1 MSAAPVFRSRP
12 GRQLLWAVGLLAM
25 LWLATIAWQTSRIE
39 SPSSN
44 PAVYAASP
52 AEVPARPAFEEML
65 AAIADN
71 RTVSPAQWQAWQELN
86 AKALAA
92 AQSTGNP
99 SNALQDTQA
108 NLQLLA
114 KELATQLEAARNT
127 PQLIWLQLR
136 LSRANPQLRLYE
148 QERVEVER
156 TPADLSR
163 LLLRLF
169 AASLPADS
177 LEPNWLAYEASCP
190 VWGEISQAIGQL
202 QKDVEAQKGRRSD
215 LARRS
220 LSTLEQP
227 SLIAPIHAQA
237 AQCSSVIESR
247 KAVATLAKVLA
258 QVPWA
263 EVFAVMGSA
272 PSASEAR
279 TKTDASP
286 KADRA
291 GSGLLSARWVPLALG
306 LGLISL
312 LVLALTSRARSRDLR
327 KAYEDLEE
335 ESQRSQRQ
343 IEQLRARLMTQEPSL
358 QIEDRSSAP
367 VDPARDL
374 PAQGQE
380 PDDGSSPQ
388 GPFSTGEPAPLTA
401 QRPVPSPSPDQEQPP
416 HPARIGQARERL
428 RSAQLGLIQ
437 GLNAEDVLR
446 ELDQAQ
452 ALLAADLAAEGDKGQ
467 A

>member
-1 MSAAPVFRSRP
+1 MSADPVFRSRP
-12 GRQLLWAVGLLAM
+12 GRQLLWAISLLVM
-25 LWLATIAWQTSRIE
+25 FWLAAIAWQTPRSE
-39 SPSSN
+39 GPPSG
-44 PAVYAASP
+44 PAAHSAPP
-52 AEVPARPAFEEML
+52 AEAPTRPGFEEML
-65 AAIADN
+65 TAITEN
-71 RTVSPAQWQAWQELN
+71 RTVAPAQWQTWQELN

-92 AQSTGNP
+92 AQSAGHP
-99 SNALQDTQA
+99 SHALQDAQA

-114 KELATQLEAARNT
+114 KELATQLETARNT

-148 QERVEVER
+148 QERVEIER

-169 AASLPADS
+169 AASLPVDS

-237 AQCSSVIESR
+237 AQCTSVIESR

-263 EVFAVMGSA
+263 EVFAITASA
-272 PSASEAR
+272 PAASEVR
-279 TKTDASP
+279 GKTDAP
-286 KADRA
+286 PADRTGA
-291 GSGLLSARWVPLALG
+291 GLLSARWVGLALG
-306 LGLISL
+306 LGLICL
-312 LVLALTSRARSRDLR
+312 LVLALTSRARSQDLR
-327 KAYEDLEE
+327 KAYEDLQEE
-335 ESQRSQRQ
+335 AQQLQRQ
-343 IEQLRARLMTQEPSL
+343 IEQLRARVMTQESSL
-358 QIEDRSSAP
+358 QTETPGSGF
-367 VDPARDL
+367 VDPQPSTPHQPQQAL
-374 PAQGQE
+374 GESAMV
-380 PDDGSSPQ
+380 Q
-388 GPFSTGEPAPLTA
+388 GPTSAGESPAL
-401 QRPVPSPSPDQEQPP
+401 VPRGPEASPSPLREQ
-416 HPARIGQARERL
+416 ALFQAKIEQAREKL
-428 RSAQLGLIQ
+428 RSAQFGLIQ
-437 GLNAEDVLR
+437 GLSAEDILR
-446 ELDQAQ
+446 ELDHAQ
-452 ALLAADLAAEGDKGQ
+452 ALLEPDGADEGR